1 MADNILKNGEGVPR
15 KVVFNRIEEVI
26 YESLE
31 RNFRGG
37 IDKHHYNVE
46 GDFVAGLI
54 YCLAGTQ
61 E

>member
-1 MADNILKNGEGVPR
+1 MPR